1 MVRVH
6 KACTAAVVVLVIAV
20 SACGETSIASPT
32 AAPSQARAPH
42 SESPSA
48 PISLPS
54 ASPSASPVT
63 SLANGAALPACEPGV
78 PADTDTAAFVASG
91 HAWALNPNGTD
102 LTCMFAVAD
111 PGPFRWGP
119 LGDRALLA
127 GLEVK
132 GLGDAPSVAASG
144 QRFTAITWSR
154 PTGKSIV
161 YAAGD
166 GTSLEKVH
174 LDGTRTQ
181 KVTPLGPSKY
191 LGVAYHPSG
200 EAFAFAVDQSGM
212 ETASPASIW
221 MSSNTGKNPVQLV
234 FSNEGTTFGALGFD
248 IDGKRLYYAAQ
259 HADNHA
265 DLHSIDV
272 TDPTKAPVVWE
283 GPTGS
288 AILDIQ
294 PGQVSGS
301 VAWTAGTSCDDSVAM
316 ALGPAG
322 LAIALPDAA
331 GPTNAIGWLGESTLL
346 VATGGCGDLLDL
358 TAVDVPSGTASALV
372 SGVDAAAV
380 RTPVATPPAPLPK
393 AVATQGSGFS

>member
-1 MVRVH
+1 M
-6 KACTAAVVVLVIAV
+6 ATA
-20 SACGETSIASPT
+20 P
-32 AAPSQARAPH
+32 
-42 SESPSA
+42 
-48 PISLPS
+48 PS
-54 ASPSASPVT
+54 ASAPVT
-63 SLANGAALPACEPGV
+63 SLASGEALPACAPGV
-78 PADTDTAAFVASG
+78 PEVADTVTFVASG
-91 HAWALNPNGTD
+91 HAWALNPNGAN
-102 LTCMFAVAD
+102 LTCLFAVAD
-111 PGPFRWGP
+111 AGPFRWGP

-132 GLGDAPSVAASG
+132 GLADAPTVAASD
-144 QRFTAITWSR
+144 RPFTAITWSR

-161 YAAGD
+161 YAADD

-181 KVTPLGPSKY
+181 NVTPLGTSKY

-200 EAFAFAVDQSGM
+200 EAFAIAVDQSGM

-248 IDGKRLYYAAQ
+248 VDGRRLYYAAQ

-288 AILDIQ
+288 MILDIQ
-294 PGQVSGS
+294 PGQVTGS

-316 ALGPAG
+316 ALTPAG
-322 LAIALPDAA
+322 PAIALPDAT
-331 GPTNAIGWLGESTLL
+331 GPTRAVGWLGESTLL
-346 VATGGCGDLLDL
+346 VAMGGCDTLLDL
-358 TAVDVPSGTASALV
+358 TAVDAPSGTVAALV